1 MRFLLVFFSLLLV
14 ELIIL
19 AIGWEVLTQK
29 LNI

>member
-19 AIGWEVLTQK
+19 AIAWEVLTQK